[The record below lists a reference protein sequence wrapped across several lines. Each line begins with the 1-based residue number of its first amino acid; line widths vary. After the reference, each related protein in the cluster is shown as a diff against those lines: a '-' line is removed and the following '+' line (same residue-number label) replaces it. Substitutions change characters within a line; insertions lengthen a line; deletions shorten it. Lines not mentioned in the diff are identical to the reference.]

1 MEAERG
7 SPGWEVGGDWSCTT
21 ATQESM
27 RGDVLA
33 LNDDSGAAK
42 VRSATSADEGNDVG
56 SLHGDGGACCGG
68 SSAPC

>member
-1 MEAERG
+1 
-7 SPGWEVGGDWSCTT
+7 VGGRGRRELYNSDTGEH
-21 ATQESM
+21 ES
-27 RGDVLA
+27 GDVLA

-42 VRSATSADEGNDVG
+42 VQSATSADEGNDVG